1 MTDGLDLV
9 GEIRGRVGQDSLPN
23 PSALM
28 GLIWKVSEAVRFDL
42 AAVVGL
48 NRGAS
53 EWGIVAGLT
62 YELPAFP
69 WGRAAAW

>member
-1 MTDGLDLV
+1 
-9 GEIRGRVGQDSLPN
+9 
-23 PSALM
+23 M